1 VTRNFIERNHVTG
14 QCQAASPRCYS
25 ALLLFA
31 LVSLALLPALHA
43 EEVKSKEARNEYN
56 QGNDLQVK
64 GKLDEAIP
72 HFQKALEIEPRYAE
86 AHNNLGIVR
95 AQKQQLDEAVTH
107 FEKALEIN
115 PDFAEA
121 HHNLGLAFVKKD
133 EPEKAITHFEKAIKL
148 KPDYAPALRNLAYL
162 LAASDK
168 AALRDGERAVELA
181 QRANELAG
189 DNNPNF
195 LATLAAAYAEAGNFP
210 QAVKT
215 VDRAIQI
222 AREQKL
228 DDLDVVLDQ
237 HIRRYKKRLPL
248 R

>member
-1 VTRNFIERNHVTG
+1 VNG
-14 QCQAASPRCYS
+14 PPAARAPGCS
-25 ALLLFA
+25 AARLLLA
-31 LVSLALLPALHA
+31 LALTLLPATHA
-43 EEVKSKEARNEYN
+43 AEVKSKEARTEYN
-56 QGNDLQVK
+56 QGNDLQAK
-64 GKLDEAIP
+64 GKLDEAIT

-86 AHNNLGIVR
+86 AHNNLGIVLG
-95 AQKQQLDEAVTH
+95 QKQQIDEAVVH
-107 FEKALEIN
+107 FEKALEID

-121 HHNLGLAFVKKD
+121 HHNLGLALLKKE
-133 EPEKAITHFEKAIKL
+133 EPEKAITHFEKAVKL

-168 AALRDGERAVELA
+168 AALRNGERAVELA

-195 LATLAAAYAEAGNFP
+195 LATLAAAYAEAGNFS

-215 VDRAIQI
+215 ADRAIQI
-222 AREQKL
+222 AREQNL
-228 DDLDVVLDQ
+228 DDLDTVLDR
-237 HIRRYKKRLPL
+237 HIRLYRKRQPL